1 MSVISRVSIAVRIP
15 LQFQKQAEE
24 ERKELFYLSD
34 ASISLSV
41 SKGSQDRT
49 SNENWNPEAGADV
62 EAVERYCL
70 LAWSFFFLL
79 IGVA

>member
-24 ERKELFYLSD
+24 ERKGLFYLSD
-34 ASISLSV
+34 ASISLSI
-41 SKGSQDRT
+41 SKGSQDRN

-62 EAVERYCL
+62 EAVERYFL
-70 LAWSFFFLL
+70 LAWSSFFL
-79 IGVA
+79 IGVT